1 MVSLSQIQPKMIP
14 FNKPRVVG
22 TELDYIKAAIQNNS
36 LCGDGHYTRLCRQW
50 LEERCGSGK
59 VFLTTS
65 CTTALDMAAI
75 LVDIKPGDE
84 VIVPSYTFVSTV
96 NAFVLR
102 GATPVFIDVEEGTL
116 NMDPTKI
123 EAAITP
129 KTRAIVPVHYGAVG
143 CDMDAIMSL
152 AEKHNLLVVEDAAQ
166 CLGATYKSRAL
177 GSIGH
182 MGCLS
187 FHETKNLTAGGQ
199 GGAIIINDPRLFTR
213 AEIVHDNGTNRR
225 QFFRG
230 EVDRYEWI
238 DIGSNFFM
246 TELQAAYLW
255 AQLEA
260 WEDTRARR
268 RQLWISYRNLLRPLA
283 NAGHVRFPPT
293 LDGREHNG
301 HMFYFLMRDVEQ
313 REAFIRHMKEG
324 GIAALAHYVSLHP
337 RPLGRKFGRFSGEDR
352 FTTSE
357 SDRLV
362 RLPMFYDLTDEE
374 QIVIAAR
381 AAEFFGVE
389 RLAN

>member
-1 MVSLSQIQPKMIP
+1 MGSLFQTESKVIP

-22 TELDYIKAAIQNNS
+22 TELGYVQAAMKNNS
-36 LCGDGHYTRLCRQW
+36 LCGDGHFTRQCRQW
-50 LEERCGSGK
+50 LEKLFGGGK

-75 LVDIKPGDE
+75 LTDVKPGDE

-102 GATPVFIDVEEGTL
+102 GANPVFIDVEEGTM

-129 KTRAIVPVHYGAVG
+129 KTRVIVPVHYGAIG

-152 AEKHNLLVVEDAAQ
+152 AEKHSLLVVEDAAQ
-166 CLGATYKSRAL
+166 CIGATYKTRAL

-182 MGCLS
+182 IGCFS

-199 GGAIIINDPRLFTR
+199 GGAILINDARLFTR

-260 WEDTRARR
+260 MEETHARR
-268 RQLWISYRNLLRPLA
+268 NQLWTSYRDLLRPLA
-283 NAGHVRFPPT
+283 NAGHIRFPPT

-301 HMFYFLMRDVEQ
+301 HKFYFLLRDVEQ
-313 REAFIRHMKEG
+313 RDAFSRHMKEG
-324 GIAALAHYVSLHP
+324 GIAAIAHYVPLHP
-337 RPLGRKFGRFSGEDR
+337 RPLGQKLGRFAGEDR

-357 SDRLV
+357 SNRLV
-362 RLPMFYDLTDEE
+362 RLPMFYDLTDEDQE
-374 QIVIAAR
+374 VIAAR
-381 AAEFFGVE
+381 AIEFFGVDKVT
-389 RLAN
+389 